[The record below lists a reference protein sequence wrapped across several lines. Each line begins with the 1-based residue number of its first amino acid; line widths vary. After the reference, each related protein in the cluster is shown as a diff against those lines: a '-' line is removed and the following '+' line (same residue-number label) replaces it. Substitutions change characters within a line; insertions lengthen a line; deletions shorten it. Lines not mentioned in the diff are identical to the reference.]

1 MSGFQLSR
9 DRRPKLVSNEAHR
22 PKFPRQNF
30 CTRLPIFPTQAKQH
44 LSYLYIAIKT
54 AIARSPPN
62 MAGSIFKKRSRDDA
76 PRTKIVRPTKKQK
89 KQAHA
94 AYHSS
99 SSDASEDEGEDGF
112 QAVNLLDS
120 DEEDIHNAKVD
131 DGADSQSDDDGD
143 SSSSEAEAERVPE
156 SRKEKTQKKKSTP
169 SIARDAPR
177 SKLAKDAPASDSE
190 EDDND
195 DQKLGSHDDFDNSD
209 DDDDDDEYSDLDGSD
224 SGSADGGAGE
234 GTGANRTKK
243 RNSKRNDP
251 EAFATSMSKILGT
264 KLSSSR
270 RADPVLA
277 RSAAAH
283 EAGRAAADGALE
295 AKARKKLRDARRV
308 AMEKGRVRD
317 VLVAT
322 SATFGGNVNP
332 VTGEVEEEATVAQRL
347 ETERRL
353 RKVAQRGVVQLFNAF
368 RTAQVKA
375 AEAERGVRKEGVVG
389 VDRKKEKV
397 AEMSKKGFL
406 DLIAAGGGG
415 LKKGPIEEA

>member
-1 MSGFQLSR
+1 
-9 DRRPKLVSNEAHR
+9 
-22 PKFPRQNF
+22 
-30 CTRLPIFPTQAKQH
+30 
-44 LSYLYIAIKT
+44 
-54 AIARSPPN
+54 
-62 MAGSIFKKRSRDDA
+62 MAGTTFKKRSRDDP
-76 PRTKIVRPTKKQK
+76 PRAKPIRPSKKQK

-99 SSDASEDEGEDGF
+99 SSSASEAEEDGDDF

-120 DEEDIHNAKVD
+120 DEEDIHNAQVD
-131 DGADSQSDDDGD
+131 DGAGSQSDDASG
-143 SSSSEAEAERVPE
+143 SSSSGSEENERGPAPR
-156 SRKEKTQKKKSTP
+156 SKKNKPTP
-169 SIARDAPR
+169 SIARDAPQ
-177 SKLAKDAPASDSE
+177 SKLAKDAPSSD
-190 EDDND
+190 EDDDHKTSLD
-195 DQKLGSHDDFDNSD
+195 DSD
-209 DDDDDDEYSDLDGSD
+209 DDDEEQGDEYSDLDDSAAGSGD
-224 SGSADGGAGE
+224 DDTDGDGAG
-234 GTGANRTKK
+234 RQK
-243 RNSKRNDP
+243 RNGSRSKRNDP

-283 EAGRAAADGALE
+283 EAGQRAADGALE
-295 AKARKKLRDARRV
+295 AKARKKMREAKRA

-322 SATFGGNVNP
+322 GATFGANVNP
-332 VTGEVEEEATVAQRL
+332 ATGDVGAGAGGPDGATVGERL

-375 AEAERGVRKEGVVG
+375 AEAERGVRREGVVG
-389 VDRKKEKV
+389 VDRKKEKI

-415 LKKGPIEEA
+415 LKKGPLEEA

>member
-1 MSGFQLSR
+1 
-9 DRRPKLVSNEAHR
+9 
-22 PKFPRQNF
+22 
-30 CTRLPIFPTQAKQH
+30 
-44 LSYLYIAIKT
+44 
-54 AIARSPPN
+54 
-62 MAGSIFKKRSRDDA
+62 MAGTTFKKRSRDDA
-76 PRTKIVRPTKKQK
+76 PKTKIIRPTKKQK

-131 DGADSQSDDDGD
+131 DGADSQSGDDGD
-143 SSSSEAEAERVPE
+143 SSSSEAEAARVPE
-156 SRKEKTQKKKSTP
+156 SRKEKTQKKKSPP
-169 SIARDAPR
+169 SIARDAPQ

-190 EDDND
+190 ENDHD
-195 DQKLGSHDDFDNSD
+195 DQKLGSDDDFDDSD
-209 DDDDDDEYSDLDGSD
+209 DGDEYSDLDSD
-224 SGSADGGAGE
+224 SGSGGDAGE
-234 GTGANRTKK
+234 GTGANRIKK
-243 RNSKRNDP
+243 RSSKRNDP

-332 VTGEVEEEATVAQRL
+332 VTGEVGEEATVAQRL

-415 LKKGPIEEA
+415 LKKGPMEEA